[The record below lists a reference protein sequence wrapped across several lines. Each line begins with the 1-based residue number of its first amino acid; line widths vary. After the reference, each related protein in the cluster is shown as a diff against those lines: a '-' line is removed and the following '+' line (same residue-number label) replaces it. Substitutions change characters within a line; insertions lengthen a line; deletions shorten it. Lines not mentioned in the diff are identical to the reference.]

1 MDGEKTRLRAFD
13 EDNHLVGGLDRDGAA
28 DGHVVKGFGNRLLAD
43 FKLDVD
49 LRLFLLGLQKDFR
62 SMRHFK
68 GGVLEV
74 AALKLEHGFRSGFL
88 LGLLI
93 ILVLGV
99 FVFCHFGFLAR
110 RPRGQPELNN

>member
-1 MDGEKTRLRAFD
+1 MSISI
-13 EDNHLVGGLDRDGAA
+13 LVNTSYLVAA
-28 DGHVVKGFGNRLLAD
+28 A
-43 FKLDVD
+43 
-49 LRLFLLGLQKDFR
+49 LFLLGLQKDFR

-99 FVFCHFGFLAR
+99 FVFCHF
-110 RPRGQPELNN
+110 

>member
-1 MDGEKTRLRAFD
+1 VGATDTFIRLPFFV
-13 EDNHLVGGLDRDGAA
+13 E
-28 DGHVVKGFGNRLLAD
+28 
-43 FKLDVD
+43 
-49 LRLFLLGLQKDFR
+49 
-62 SMRHFK
+62 
-68 GGVLEV
+68 
-74 AALKLEHGFRSGFL
+74 GFL